1 MPKTVR
7 YVGKSIDLAKL
18 ADSVEAFS
26 RTNGFETRTYNDR
39 NIPPSWFEIQ
49 SLKTGVGRTIV
60 GARRCLDTV
69 VKGRSDD
76 FDVTI
81 GTADWG
87 KNIAASLITGTL
99 TLGIGFIWA
108 GASALTYK
116 VFEEKLWRYIN
127 HQIDSLSGAP
137 QSNKESEESLSG
149 TVSTLMFCRECGS
162 KIPRDS
168 KYCEK
173 CGANLQ

>member
-108 GASALTYK
+108 GASG
-116 VFEEKLWRYIN
+116 V
-127 HQIDSLSGAP
+127 
-137 QSNKESEESLSG
+137 
-149 TVSTLMFCRECGS
+149 
-162 KIPRDS
+162 
-168 KYCEK
+168 
-173 CGANLQ
+173 NLQSLRRETMALHQSSNRLTFRCTAIKQRV